1 MMFHMHDNARRG
13 RLLLPEL
20 SPSDVP
26 VVSAGRPSGWRD
38 RVLHRLWVLFCVGR
52 RLCNDAWLSA
62 EDAMFALPLS
72 ELAFMLA
79 GVLFLLSGSR

>member
-1 MMFHMHDNARRG
+1 M
-13 RLLLPEL
+13 
-20 SPSDVP
+20 
-26 VVSAGRPSGWRD
+26 D

>member
-1 MMFHMHDNARRG
+1 MFQMHDNARRG

-26 VVSAGRPSGWRD
+26 DVPAGLPAGWGG
-38 RVLHRLWVLFCVGR
+38 RVLHRLWVLFCVTR

-62 EDAMFALPLS
+62 EDAVFALPLS